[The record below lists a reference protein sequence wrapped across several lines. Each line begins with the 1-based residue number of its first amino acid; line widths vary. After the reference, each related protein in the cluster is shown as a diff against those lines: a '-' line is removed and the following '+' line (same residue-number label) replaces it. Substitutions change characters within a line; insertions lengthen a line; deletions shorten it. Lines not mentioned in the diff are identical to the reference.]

1 MSEGTEL
8 VGGGAIHASPTKD
21 FFVTMITRD
30 IPLTDCIF
38 DLIDNSID
46 AARRQQKKAG
56 TNSFNG
62 FHAHIEFDKK
72 QFTLRDNC
80 GGISLSDAI
89 DHAFH
94 FGRKRSASQ
103 GEGIKS
109 IGLYGIGMKRAIFKI
124 GRHAIVES
132 ETTEDSFNVI
142 VDVSEWEKDDDDW
155 DFKYTDRDK
164 GGAPGTNVVI
174 SELQATAANTFED
187 PTFKTELLKLLARDY
202 AFVIANGFEIK
213 VKGTLVPKYSYEL
226 KQSAEIT
233 PALVEYIDENVA
245 IKIVAGLVDELPD
258 EIPEELRPG
267 KVDRYGWFVVCNDRV
282 VMAADKSDQTVWGD
296 DDFKIWHP
304 QYNGF
309 AGFIF
314 FTSDDAKKLPWT
326 TTKREVDISD
336 PIYRRAVGR
345 MKEITS
351 DFIEYT
357 NRRKNDLD
365 AAKQVERAAA
375 PVNIASLFEVKPM
388 AFPLMQAKAPKRDM
402 ITISYSKPRKDVREV
417 AAALG
422 QPTMS
427 ASEVGRETFDYFRR
441 VEMGK

>member
-30 IPLTDCIF
+30 IPLADCIF

-46 AARRQQKKAG
+46 AARRQLKNKG
-56 TNSFNG
+56 TNSFDG
-62 FHAHIEFDKK
+62 FYAHIEFDKNT
-72 QFTLRDNC
+72 FTLKDNC

-94 FGRKRSASQ
+94 FGRKRNSSQ

-109 IGLYGIGMKRAIFKI
+109 IGLYGIGMKRAIFKM
-124 GRHAIVES
+124 GRYATVES
-132 ETTEDSFNVI
+132 ETEADSFEVV
-142 VDVSEWEKDDDDW
+142 VDVEAWEKNDDDW
-155 DFKYTDRDK
+155 DFNYKDRPK
-164 GGAPGTNVVI
+164 SGVPGASI
-174 SELQATAANTFED
+174 SISKLQATASNTFED

-202 AFVIANGFEIK
+202 AFVIASGFEIK
-213 VKGTLVPKYSYEL
+213 VKGASVPKYSYEL
-226 KQSAEIT
+226 KQSDAIT
-233 PALVEYIDENVA
+233 PALVEYVDEGVS
-245 IKIVAGLVDELPD
+245 IRIVAGLVDELSD

-282 VMAADKSDQTVWGD
+282 VMAADKTDKTVWGD
-296 DDFKIWHP
+296 DGFRMWHP

-314 FTSDDAKKLPWT
+314 FVSDDAKKLPWT

-336 PIYRRAVGR
+336 PIYRRAIGR
-345 MKEITS
+345 MKEVTS
-351 DFIEYT
+351 DFVEYT
-357 NRRKNDLD
+357 NRRKGDLD
-365 AAKQVERAAA
+365 AAKVVEQAAA
-375 PVNIASLFEVKPM
+375 PINISSIFELKPM
-388 AFPLMQAKAPKRDM
+388 AFPLMQAKAPKKEM
-402 ITISYSKPRKDVREV
+402 ITISYSKPTKDIREV

-422 QPTMS
+422 QPGMS
-427 ASEVGRETFDYFRR
+427 AREVGRETFDYFRR